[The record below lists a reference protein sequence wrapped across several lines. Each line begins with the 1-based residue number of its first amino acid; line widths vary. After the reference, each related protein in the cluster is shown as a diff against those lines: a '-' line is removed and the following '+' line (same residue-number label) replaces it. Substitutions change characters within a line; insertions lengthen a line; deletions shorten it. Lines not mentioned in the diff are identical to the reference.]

1 MDGQLKNGSIVVSQ
15 SGNKYIVEKLLGAGG
30 QGEVYAVKLGTDTYA
45 LKWYFKHT
53 ATVMQRNILENL
65 ISKGKPD
72 SSFLWPMDLISQSD
86 GSLGYIMELRPPEFK
101 SIVDLMKRKA
111 EPNFYNLCKVAFNLT
126 KGYQKLHGMGYSYR
140 DISFGNLFFNPDNG
154 EVLICDNDNVSING
168 KDDSSVYGTPRFMAP
183 EIVVGKAKP
192 SRNTDLFS
200 LAVLLFYI
208 FMLNHPLEGKLEANI
223 KCMDIFAMNQLFGTN
238 PIFIFDPDD
247 KSNRPLRGYQDN
259 AIIYWDLYPQQLKD
273 LFTQAFTIGLKSPAR
288 RVTENKWLETFANM
302 MSEIIICPNCGAEI
316 FLDENKENLGVAHT
330 CWNCQSSVAVPASI
344 VIGKNRVVI
353 NKDTKLYKHHISS
366 NGDMDTVIGSI
377 SINPNNPNLWGIR
390 NDGTDNWTYIKADG
404 MQVPVAPGKSAAI
417 VSGAKINFGEIIGE
431 FN

>member
-30 QGEVYAVKLGTDTYA
+30 QGEVYVVKLGTETYA
-45 LKWYFKHT
+45 LKLYFKHT
-53 ATVMQRNILENL
+53 ATVTQKNILENL

-72 SSFLWPMDLISQSD
+72 PSFLWPMDLISQSD

-111 EPNFYNLCKVAFNLT
+111 EPNFYNLCKVAFSLT

-259 AIIYWDLYPQQLKD
+259 AIIYWDLYPQHLKN

-330 CWNCQSSVAVPASI
+330 CWNCQSSVAVTASI

-353 NKDTKLYKHHISS
+353 NKDTKLYQHHINS

-377 SINPNNPNLWGIR
+377 SINPNNPNLLGIR
-390 NDGTDNWTYIKADG
+390 NDGNDNWTYIKADG

-431 FN
+431 FK

>member
-1 MDGQLKNGSIVVSQ
+1 MDGQLKNGSIIISQ
-15 SGNKYIVEKLLGAGG
+15 SGNRYTVQKLLGAGG
-30 QGEVYAVKLGTDTYA
+30 QGEVYAVKLGTETYA

-288 RVTENKWLETFANM
+288 RVTENKWLETFANK

-316 FLDENKENLGVAHT
+316 ILDENKENLGVAHT

-377 SINPNNPNLWGIR
+377 SINPNNPTLWGIR
-390 NDGTDNWTYIKADG
+390 TDGTDNWTYIKADG

-431 FN
+431 FK

>member
-30 QGEVYAVKLGTDTYA
+30 QGEVYAVKLGTETYA

-390 NDGTDNWTYIKADG
+390 NDGTDNWTYIKADS

-431 FN
+431 FK

>member
-15 SGNKYIVEKLLGAGG
+15 SGNKYMVEKLLGAGG
-30 QGEVYAVKLGTDTYA
+30 QGEVYAVKLGTETYA

-53 ATVMQRNILENL
+53 ATVTQRNILENL
-65 ISKGKPD
+65 ISKGKPAP
-72 SSFLWPMDLISQSD
+72 SFLWPMDLISQSD
-86 GSLGYIMELRPPEFK
+86 DSLGYIMELRPPEFK

-183 EIVVGKAKP
+183 EIVVGQAKP

-200 LAVLLFYI
+200 LSVLLFYI

-238 PIFIFDPDD
+238 PIFIFDPDN

-259 AIIYWDLYPQQLKD
+259 AIIYWDLYPQHLKD
-273 LFTQAFTIGLKSPAR
+273 LFTQAFTIGLKSPER
-288 RVTENKWLETFANM
+288 RVTENKWLETFANL

-316 FLDENKENLGVAHT
+316 FLDESKEKLGVAHT

-353 NKDTKLYKHHISS
+353 NRDTKLYQHHINS
-366 NGDMDTVIGSI
+366 NSDMDTVVGSI
-377 SINPNNPNLWGIR
+377 SINPNNPNLWGNTKRR
-390 NDGTDNWTYIKADG
+390 N
-404 MQVPVAPGKSAAI
+404 
-417 VSGAKINFGEIIGE
+417 
-431 FN
+431 

>member
-30 QGEVYAVKLGTDTYA
+30 QGEVYAVKLGTETYA

-154 EVLICDNDNVSING
+154 VVLICDNDNVSING

-377 SINPNNPNLWGIR
+377 SINPNNPNIWGIR

-431 FN
+431 FK